1 MRAPRGPTASEGRP
15 NEGLLAATGC
25 KNRVPVEH
33 GTQWRFATGEFV
45 GDRRSLI
52 AAVRGYEAM
61 GYDVFGASDHLLETL
76 APLTAL
82 AMVAEVTERLRVAT
96 YVLCN
101 EFRHPAV
108 VAKELATLDVL
119 TDGRVEVGVGA
130 GWVREEFL
138 QTGLD
143 FGTGSERL
151 SRLGEAITIMKR
163 LFEGGNVD
171 FQGEHYRLAGL
182 LGYPPTVQRP
192 HPPIMIGGGGHQ
204 MLDLAA
210 READIVNIL
219 PRAAATGGLLAG
231 DFRRSSFLA
240 KAHRVMDAASGR
252 SVSLGLLIF
261 HVEVTTDRRHAANE
275 CLELIARGDLP
286 GIIPDAA
293 LTVDD
298 MMESPH
304 IAIGTEQ
311 QIAETTPRHPGPNRP
326 SRRGDHAR
334 LRRSLRTCHR
344 ASARLSRARPHAD
357 LCCTRRTRA
366 YRRPCCIS
374 TSPQVRHSARN
385 GARRRESDH
394 DDAAR
399 SRSLVP
405 ARPL

>member
-1 MRAPRGPTASEGRP
+1 MVFSLRM
-15 NEGLLAATGC
+15 GC
-25 KNRVPVEH
+25 KNRLPVEH

-119 TDGRVEVGVGA
+119 TDGHVPRWVSARAGVRVE
-130 GWVREEFL
+130 FI

-163 LFEGGNVD
+163 LFAGGNVD
-171 FQGEHYRLAGL
+171 FQGKHYQLAGL

-231 DFRRSSFLA
+231 DFRRSSFVA
-240 KAHRVMDAASGR
+240 KAHRVIDAASGR
-252 SVSLGLLIF
+252 LVSLGLLVF
-261 HVEVTTDRRHAANE
+261 HVDVTNDRRARGQRVPGAHAR
-275 CLELIARGDLP
+275 RGDLP
-286 GIIPDAA
+286 GIIPDAT

-298 MMESPH
+298 LIGRPTSRSGRSSRSP
-304 IAIGTEQ
+304 
-311 QIAETTPRHPGPNRP
+311 N
-326 SRRGDHAR
+326 S
-334 LRRSLRTCHR
+334 S
-344 ASARLSRARPHAD
+344 
-357 LCCTRRTRA
+357 
-366 YRRPCCIS
+366 S
-374 TSPQVRHSARN
+374 TSRPEPAF
-385 GARRRESDH
+385 ETW
-394 DDAAR
+394 R
-399 SRSLVP
+399 SCPATAKSSHRSSSVC
-405 ARPL
+405 AIE

>member
-1 MRAPRGPTASEGRP
+1 MGAEASTASGGRA
-15 NEGLLAATGC
+15 NDGFSLRMGC
-25 KNRVPVEH
+25 KNRLPVEH

-96 YVLCN
+96 YVLCD

-119 TDGRVEVGVGA
+119 TDGRIEVGVGA
-130 GWVREEFL
+130 GWVREEFI

-163 LFEGGNVD
+163 LFAGGNVD
-171 FQGEHYRLAGL
+171 FQGKHYQLAGL

-210 READIVNIL
+210 READIVNIV

-231 DFRRSSFLA
+231 DFRRSSFVA
-240 KAHRVMDAASGR
+240 KAHQVIDAASGR
-252 SVSLGLLIF
+252 LVLLGLLVF
-261 HVEVTTDRRHAANE
+261 HVDVTNDRRHAADGL
-275 CLELIARGDLP
+275 LELIARGDLP
-286 GIIPDAA
+286 GIIPDAT
-293 LTVDD
+293 LTVEDLI
-298 MMESPH
+298 ECPTSRSGRSSRSP
-304 IAIGTEQ
+304 
-311 QIAETTPRHPGPNRP
+311 N
-326 SRRGDHAR
+326 S
-334 LRRSLRTCHR
+334 S
-344 ASARLSRARPHAD
+344 
-357 LCCTRRTRA
+357 
-366 YRRPCCIS
+366 S
-374 TSPQVRHSARN
+374 TSRLEPAF
-385 GARRRESDH
+385 ETW
-394 DDAAR
+394 R
-399 SRSLVP
+399 SCPATAKSSHRSSSVC
-405 ARPL
+405 AIE